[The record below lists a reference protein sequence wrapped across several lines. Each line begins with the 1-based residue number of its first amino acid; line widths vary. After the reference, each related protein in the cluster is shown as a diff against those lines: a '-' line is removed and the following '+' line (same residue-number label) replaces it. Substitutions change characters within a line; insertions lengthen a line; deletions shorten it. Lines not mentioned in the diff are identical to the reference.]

1 MHYTSRFEPFATLLS
16 MRVSYSGNTP
26 AFQAGDVSS
35 ILSTRSNIL
44 CYAIGKLLCYTI
56 GKYGT
61 FLIQLISLLDTN
73 GLRNII

>member
-44 CYAIGKLLCYTI
+44 CYTI